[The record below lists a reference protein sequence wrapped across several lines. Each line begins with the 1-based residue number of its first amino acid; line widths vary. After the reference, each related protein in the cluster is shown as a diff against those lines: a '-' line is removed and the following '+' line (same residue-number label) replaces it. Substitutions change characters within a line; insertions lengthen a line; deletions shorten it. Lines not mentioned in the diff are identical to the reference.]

1 MAPRVAL
8 HGMARTLTPA
18 PVSPLGLAL
27 AIVLIAAAGCATTP
41 APTPTSVASPAPAPK
56 PTIAPAPA
64 PTVAA
69 PAGFKPL
76 VTSRSWTNAIR
87 DEGEFTRY
95 SKQVARDRY
104 VKALFDLHDDA
115 AFYFDVN
122 VYPFHEAFAFH
133 EFYTEAATD
142 ERRQAFRRNYG
153 PVKPDFLLVT
163 VANHLDSDMWTF
175 SFWEGDKMTA
185 EHVKAAY
192 KRLKKTFFMAP
203 KLRFLPTSPRQEEL
217 AAKLKTVPTTTLDSL
232 YRLTEQHT
240 FNIGRRVG
248 VLRIVGP
255 DADPAKLTF
264 HPNEIVILARPLPDL
279 TAVSGIISEQFS
291 TPLAHV
297 NLRAAAWGIPHIGL
311 RGASKRYAALAGKVV
326 FFEATEGG
334 YTLREATADER
345 TLMDTA
351 VQHDEV
357 ALPGANLDT
366 KELLPLEH
374 MRASQVTAYGAKA
387 ANLGEVAHAKLPG
400 VRVPHGFGIPIF
412 YYARHMRRN
421 KLDKRVDELLKDPA
435 FQRSAEVRKAKLAE
449 LRRAIVE
456 APLDSALLQGV
467 WERVEAFHLAPGR
480 GVFVRSSTNAED
492 LPGFTGAGL
501 YTTVPNVVGKEAIA
515 NAIRE
520 VWASVW
526 NFRAYEERAFHGID
540 HKGVYGA
547 VLVQVGMN
555 ATAAGVLVT
564 RNIFDSTD
572 RGTYTIN
579 AKSGLGI
586 RVVGGRKIPEQI
598 LYNRD
603 KGTMRVIS
611 RSDEDTMLVF
621 DDKGGIKEAPTPKG
635 QPILTD
641 QRVFALGEAA
651 GAVAALFPK
660 VDALDIEWLF
670 ERDVLFIVQ
679 ARPFVT
685 R

>member
-1 MAPRVAL
+1 
-8 HGMARTLTPA
+8 
-18 PVSPLGLAL
+18 
-27 AIVLIAAAGCATTP
+27 
-41 APTPTSVASPAPAPK
+41 
-56 PTIAPAPA
+56 
-64 PTVAA
+64 
-69 PAGFKPL
+69 

-87 DEGEFTRY
+87 DEAEFERF
-95 SKQVARDRY
+95 SKQVGRERY
-104 VKALFDLHDDA
+104 VKALFSLHDDA

-122 VYPFHEAFAFH
+122 VYPFHEVFAFH

-142 ERRQAFRRNYG
+142 ERRQAFRKNYG
-153 PVKPDFLLVT
+153 VDKPDFLLIT
-163 VANHLDSDMWTF
+163 VANHLDSDLWTF

-185 EHVKAAY
+185 AHVKAAY
-192 KRLKKTFFMAP
+192 ERLKGTFFMAP

-217 AAKLKTVPTTTLDSL
+217 AAKLKTVPTTTLDSI

-248 VLRIVGP
+248 VLRIVKP

-264 HPNEIVILARPLPDL
+264 HPNEIVILPQPLPDL

-311 RGASKRYAALAGKVV
+311 RGASKKYAALDGKVV

-334 YTLREATADER
+334 YTLREATKDEQA
-345 TLMDTA
+345 LMESDGGE
-351 VQHDEV
+351 HDHV
-357 ALPGANLDT
+357 ALPGADLET

-387 ANLGEVAHAKLPG
+387 ANLGEVAHARLPG
-400 VRVPHGFGIPIF
+400 VLVPHGFGIPIF

-421 KLDKRVDELLKDPA
+421 KLDQRVDALLADPE
-435 FQRSAEVRKAKLAE
+435 FQRSAEVRKARLAE

-456 APLDSALLQGV
+456 APLDAALLQGV
-467 WERVEAFHLAPGR
+467 WERVEAFQLAPGR

-501 YTTVPNVVGKEAIA
+501 YTTVPNVVGKDAIA
-515 NAIRE
+515 KAIRE

-526 NFRAYEERAFHGID
+526 NFRAYEERTFHGID

-547 VLVQVGMN
+547 VLIQVGVN

-564 RNIFDSTD
+564 RNIFDDTD

-603 KGTMRVIS
+603 KGTIKVLS

-621 DDKGGIKEAPTPKG
+621 DDEGGIKEVPTPKG

-660 VDALDIEWLF
+660 VGALDIEWLF
-670 ERDVLFIVQ
+670 DRDVLFIVQ